1 MFALLSGKLVNIVVV
16 DDEQD
21 VGEIPQKKISTLVHT
36 SVTAVNGS
44 EPLKKLGANN
54 SECKEELWRL

>member
-1 MFALLSGKLVNIVVV
+1 VLLNCKLVNIVAV

-21 VGEIPQKKISTLVHT
+21 VRGIPQKKISTLVHT
-36 SVTAVNGS
+36 SVTAVNGL
-44 EPLKKLGANN
+44 EPLKKLRANN